1 LEFFS
6 SANST
11 IFANFIVKFRH
22 NFDTEKRKLKRW
34 WGAGGGVLLGVI
46 TFRFLLHICGW
57 VLEFGKEA
65 RANFA
70 PQALCVCGFC
80 IKLFAGVEP
89 PAKKERKLWCCTL
102 TCPCLVFM
110 CVPQAFPAWV
120 FESCP
125 LKTDFVAPGTK
136 SL

>member
-70 PQALCVCGFC
+70 PQALCVWFLNQTFC
-80 IKLFAGVEP
+80 RSRTSC
-89 PAKKERKLWCCTL
+89 KERTQALVLHTYL
-102 TCPCLVFM
+102 PLLGFHVRASSLSCLGF
-110 CVPQAFPAWV
+110 
-120 FESCP
+120 
-125 LKTDFVAPGTK
+125 
-136 SL
+136 